1 MVEIIMQRL
10 CCGSPPSTRHLFAPL
25 FQLGSLSGN
34 DLLEAL
40 CERLGAIYKVTP
52 KDGCNYTNIW
62 SEAHMPAYMAILEGK
77 ATNMRQI
84 YQLKLQPERQELRD
98 LKILEAGTLR
108 FREQFAAALS
118 QTAESKG
125 KELVTRKLIEKC
137 CFGAATGQGESVRY
151 IRAQFAKA
159 FGNNPDSLAALVGSC
174 LYLGTVPQGRM
185 PSPEKR
191 IEFHRNP
198 THFINRM
205 LVILPSRTLWVCLIY
220 TITSMCDCDP
230 LFAKMR
236 KLYYGLAIHEDQEE
250 TRERK
255 AIVINKAIPAL
266 QSDTAIDGSRCRKRM
281 RTRRSLDLTCA
292 LGSVAPHKRRLTE
305 TSVVKLFPEAKS
317 GAEAKVMLAPIYRAV
332 LEFAP
337 RKPVLDYEMLKSLG
351 LKGENGAAVYMH
363 AIQQRQTFSLVPRN
377 ALLQRFSTNPPTKA
391 KFCLDCFSLRSKPR
405 DAPANKATEG
415 TILKRDG
422 SEVCAACYG
431 TRVVEFCV
439 NPFIV
444 CSLNK
449 HTDNTTLQSQVCSG
463 CGFLSVISHYVGIH
477 PYCESCRKSL
487 SRRNE
492 SNLRCGVCNKVLSKR
507 SHYMQVLRKN
517 SVGHPTEVTVCN
529 VCSRLGI
536 PDSPEPWAMT
546 ELKTLQQNRHR
557 QCAQFGIT
565 FLKSGHRGGT
575 IAVRKT

>member
-1 MVEIIMQRL
+1 
-10 CCGSPPSTRHLFAPL
+10 
-25 FQLGSLSGN
+25 
-34 DLLEAL
+34 
-40 CERLGAIYKVTP
+40 
-52 KDGCNYTNIW
+52 
-62 SEAHMPAYMAILEGK
+62 
-77 ATNMRQI
+77 
-84 YQLKLQPERQELRD
+84 
-98 LKILEAGTLR
+98 
-108 FREQFAAALS
+108 
-118 QTAESKG
+118 
-125 KELVTRKLIEKC
+125 
-137 CFGAATGQGESVRY
+137 
-151 IRAQFAKA
+151 
-159 FGNNPDSLAALVGSC
+159 
-174 LYLGTVPQGRM
+174 M

-205 LVILPSRTLWVCLIY
+205 LVNLPSRTLWVCLIY

-377 ALLQRFSTNPPTKA
+377 ALRTSQQGHRGHHSQTGRFRGLRGVLRHTGCRILRQPIHRLLPKQTHRQHHAA
-391 KFCLDCFSLRSKPR
+391 KPGVFGLWISLGHKP
-405 DAPANKATEG
+405 
-415 TILKRDG
+415 
-422 SEVCAACYG
+422 
-431 TRVVEFCV
+431 
-439 NPFIV
+439 
-444 CSLNK
+444 
-449 HTDNTTLQSQVCSG
+449 
-463 CGFLSVISHYVGIH
+463 
-477 PYCESCRKSL
+477 
-487 SRRNE
+487 
-492 SNLRCGVCNKVLSKR
+492 LRWNS
-507 SHYMQVLRKN
+507 SVLRK
-517 SVGHPTEVTVCN
+517 
-529 VCSRLGI
+529 
-536 PDSPEPWAMT
+536 
-546 ELKTLQQNRHR
+546 LQKI
-557 QCAQFGIT
+557 F
-565 FLKSGHRGGT
+565 
-575 IAVRKT
+575 V